1 MNYNDITVV
10 FVSFKSGHIIET
22 PISAINKSIKIVVI
36 ENSRDEKLKY
46 ELENK
51 YQNVSVFIPEENK
64 GNGAGIN
71 EGLKL
76 ANTKYIFYLDV
87 DTKLTEN
94 TINELYKH
102 AERLKDFSIL
112 APAINNF
119 EYKKSFFLEQ
129 NENYSKMSF
138 VTGCALFMNAEVIK
152 KNIGYFDEKIFLYY
166 EENDMYKRCLNANKP
181 IYLIHSSK
189 IDHVGN
195 ASTPINFKDEIEINR
210 NWHLMWSTFYFH
222 QKHYGSIIA
231 YYKVIF
237 KYFSAILKILFYKLT
252 RNKIKSRIY
261 LARASGIMNAI
272 LGRPS
277 WYRPKIN

>member
-22 PISAINKSIKIVVI
+22 PISAINKNIKIFVI

-87 DTKLTEN
+87 DTQLTEN
-94 TINELYKH
+94 TINELYNH
-102 AERLKDFSIL
+102 AEKLKDFSIL

-119 EYKKSFFLEQ
+119 EYKKNFFLDQ

-166 EENDMYKRCLNANKP
+166 EENDMYKRCLKANKP

-195 ASTPINFKDEIEINR
+195 ASAPINFKEEIEINR

-222 QKHYGSIIA
+222 QKHYGLIIA

-237 KYFSAILKILFYKLT
+237 KYFSAILKILLFKLT
-252 RNKIKSRIY
+252 RNKTKSRIY
-261 LARASGIMNAI
+261 LARASGIMNSI
-272 LGRPS
+272 LGKPS

>member
-22 PISAINKSIKIVVI
+22 PISAINKNIKIFVI

-94 TINELYKH
+94 TINELYNH

-119 EYKKSFFLEQ
+119 EYKKSCFLEQ

-166 EENDMYKRCLNANKP
+166 EENDIYKRCLKANKP

-195 ASTPINFKDEIEINR
+195 ASTPINLKEEIEINR

-222 QKHYGSIIA
+222 KKHYGLIIA

-237 KYFSAILKILFYKLT
+237 KYFSAILKILFFKLT
-252 RNKIKSRIY
+252 RNKTKSRIY
-261 LARASGIMNAI
+261 LARASGIMNSI
-272 LGRPS
+272 LGKPS

>member
-22 PISAINKSIKIVVI
+22 PISAINKNIKIFVI

-94 TINELYKH
+94 TINELYNH

-166 EENDMYKRCLNANKP
+166 EENDIYKRCLKANKP

-195 ASTPINFKDEIEINR
+195 ASAPINFKEEIEINR

-222 QKHYGSIIA
+222 QKHYGLIIA

-237 KYFSAILKILFYKLT
+237 KYFSAILKILFFKLT
-252 RNKIKSRIY
+252 RNKTKSRIY
-261 LARASGIMNAI
+261 LARASGIMNSI
-272 LGRPS
+272 LGKPS

>member
-1 MNYNDITVV
+1 MNYNDITVI
-10 FVSFKSGHIIET
+10 FVSFQSGHIIET
-22 PISAINKSIKIVVI
+22 PISEINKNIKIFVI
-36 ENSRDEKLKY
+36 ENSRDEKLKHK
-46 ELENK
+46 LENK
-51 YQNVSVFIPEENK
+51 YQNVSVYLPEENK

-87 DTKLTEN
+87 DTQLTEN
-94 TINELYKH
+94 TINELYNH
-102 AERLKDFSIL
+102 AEKLKDFSIL

-119 EYKKSFFLEQ
+119 EYKKNFFLDQ

-166 EENDMYKRCLNANKP
+166 EENDMYKRCLKANKP

-195 ASTPINFKDEIEINR
+195 ASAPINFKEEIEINR

-222 QKHYGSIIA
+222 KKHYGLIIA

-237 KYFSAILKILFYKLT
+237 KYFSAILKILLFKLT
-252 RNKIKSRIY
+252 RNKTKSRIY
-261 LARASGIMNAI
+261 LARASGIMNSI
-272 LGRPS
+272 LGKPS

>member
-10 FVSFKSGHIIET
+10 FVSFKSGHMFCFVL
-22 PISAINKSIKIVVI
+22 SAINKNIKIFVI

-51 YQNVSVFIPEENK
+51 YQNVSVFIPEEKK

-94 TINELYKH
+94 TINELYNH

-129 NENYSKMSF
+129 NDNYSRMSF

-195 ASTPINFKDEIEINR
+195 ASAPINLKDEIEINR

-222 QKHYGSIIA
+222 QKHYGLIIA

-237 KYFSAILKILFYKLT
+237 KFFSAILKILFFKLT

-261 LARASGIMNAI
+261 LARASGIMNSI
-272 LGRPS
+272 LGKPS

>member
-22 PISAINKSIKIVVI
+22 PISAINKNIKIFVI

-94 TINELYKH
+94 TINELYNH

-166 EENDMYKRCLNANKP
+166 EENDMYKRCLKANKP

-189 IDHVGN
+189 IDHIGN
-195 ASTPINFKDEIEINR
+195 ASAPINFKEEIEINR

-222 QKHYGSIIA
+222 KKHYGLIIA

-237 KYFSAILKILFYKLT
+237 KYFSAILKILFFKLT
-252 RNKIKSRIY
+252 RNKTKSRIY
-261 LARASGIMNAI
+261 LARASGIMNSI
-272 LGRPS
+272 LGKPS

>member
-10 FVSFKSGHIIET
+10 FVSFQSGHIIEN
-22 PISAINKSIKIVVI
+22 PISAINKNIKIFVI
-36 ENSRDEKLKY
+36 ENSQDEKLKHK
-46 ELENK
+46 LENK

-87 DTKLTEN
+87 DTQLTEN
-94 TINELYKH
+94 TINELYNH

-119 EYKKSFFLEQ
+119 EYKKNFFLEK

-166 EENDMYKRCLNANKP
+166 EENDMYKRCLKANKP

-195 ASTPINFKDEIEINR
+195 ASTPINLKDEIEINR

-222 QKHYGSIIA
+222 QKHYGLIIA

-237 KYFSAILKILFYKLT
+237 KYFSAILKILFFKLT

-261 LARASGIMNAI
+261 LARASGIMNSI
-272 LGRPS
+272 LGKPS

>member
-22 PISAINKSIKIVVI
+22 AISAINKNIKIFVI

-94 TINELYKH
+94 TINELYNH

-119 EYKKSFFLEQ
+119 EYKKSCFFFFSHNL
-129 NENYSKMSF
+129 
-138 VTGCALFMNAEVIK
+138 
-152 KNIGYFDEKIFLYY
+152 
-166 EENDMYKRCLNANKP
+166 RCT
-181 IYLIHSSK
+181 I
-189 IDHVGN
+189 
-195 ASTPINFKDEIEINR
+195 
-210 NWHLMWSTFYFH
+210 
-222 QKHYGSIIA
+222 
-231 YYKVIF
+231 
-237 KYFSAILKILFYKLT
+237 
-252 RNKIKSRIY
+252 
-261 LARASGIMNAI
+261 
-272 LGRPS
+272 
-277 WYRPKIN
+277 

>member
-22 PISAINKSIKIVVI
+22 PISAINKNIKIVVI

-51 YQNVSVFIPEENK
+51 YKNVSVFIPEENK

-94 TINELYKH
+94 TINELYNH

-195 ASTPINFKDEIEINR
+195 ASVPINFKEEIEINR

-222 QKHYGSIIA
+222 QKHYGLIIA

-237 KYFSAILKILFYKLT
+237 KYFSAILKILFFKLT

-261 LARASGIMNAI
+261 LARASGIMNSI
-272 LGRPS
+272 LGKPS

>member
-195 ASTPINFKDEIEINR
+195 ASAPINLKDEIEINR

-237 KYFSAILKILFYKLT
+237 KYFSAILKILFFKLT

-261 LARASGIMNAI
+261 LARASGIMNSI
-272 LGRPS
+272 LGKPS

>member
-22 PISAINKSIKIVVI
+22 PISAINKNIKIFVI

-94 TINELYKH
+94 TINELYNH

-166 EENDMYKRCLNANKP
+166 EENDIYKRCLKANKP

-195 ASTPINFKDEIEINR
+195 ASTPINLKEEIEINR

-222 QKHYGSIIA
+222 KKHYGLIIA

-237 KYFSAILKILFYKLT
+237 KYFSAILKILFFKLT
-252 RNKIKSRIY
+252 RNKTKSRIY
-261 LARASGIMNAI
+261 LARASGIMNSI
-272 LGRPS
+272 LGKPS